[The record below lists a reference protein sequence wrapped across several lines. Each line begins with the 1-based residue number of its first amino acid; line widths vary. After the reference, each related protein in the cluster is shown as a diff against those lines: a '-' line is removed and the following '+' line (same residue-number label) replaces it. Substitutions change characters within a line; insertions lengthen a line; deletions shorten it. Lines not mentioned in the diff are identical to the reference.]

1 MSDSSNA
8 ITQVDICDVGAR
20 DGLQSE
26 KRIWSVAER
35 VQLINRL
42 ARTGIQRIEAASF
55 VNPKRV
61 PQMEGAEQVVA
72 DIDRPEGVRIAGLA
86 LNAKGVARALEAK
99 VDEIRYAVTAS
110 ETFNQKNQGA
120 SVAETLAE
128 LESIADQVKSSGKL
142 FSAVIST
149 SFGCPF
155 EGEIATSAVIDI
167 GHRLEQTGVDE
178 VLLADTIGC
187 AVPSQGRERVIA
199 LQAALDPSIGIGCH
213 FHNTRNTGIANAVA
227 AIESGVRI
235 LDASVGGI
243 GGCPFA
249 PRATGNIATEDLCYL
264 LRNMG
269 YETGIDLAGLVDVA
283 KWVEQYFD
291 QPLSGQVMK
300 AGLFPDDVL
309 AERVA

>member
-1 MSDSSNA
+1 
-8 ITQVDICDVGAR
+8 
-20 DGLQSE
+20 
-26 KRIWSVAER
+26 
-35 VQLINRL
+35 
-42 ARTGIQRIEAASF
+42 
-55 VNPKRV
+55 
-61 PQMEGAEQVVA
+61 MEGAEQVVA

-167 GHRLEQTGVDE
+167 GHRLEPDRCRRSSTRRYYR
-178 VLLADTIGC
+178 LRC
-187 AVPSQGRERVIA
+187 AQPGQRTRDRVA
-199 LQAALDPSIGIGCH
+199 GSVGSIDRYWMPFPQH
-213 FHNTRNTGIANAVA
+213 PQHGIANAVA

-291 QPLSGQVMK
+291 QPLPGQVMK